1 MQIFAAELFAIFSLR
16 HFGVRNFSREGGWA
30 GGKLKLDRREVG
42 QKGGRTGG
50 RQDRRE
56 TGQERGRTREA
67 DRREAGQQGC
77 ITGWMHDRRD
87 ERQETLAGIFNQFYI
102 TVYLS
107 FEIKSYIASNH

>member
-1 MQIFAAELFAIFSLR
+1 MQ
-16 HFGVRNFSREGGWA
+16 
-30 GGKLKLDRREVG
+30 DRREAG
-42 QKGGRTGG
+42 QEGERGMQDRRDAGQERGRTRG

-87 ERQETLAGIFNQFYI
+87 ERQATLAGIFNQFYI